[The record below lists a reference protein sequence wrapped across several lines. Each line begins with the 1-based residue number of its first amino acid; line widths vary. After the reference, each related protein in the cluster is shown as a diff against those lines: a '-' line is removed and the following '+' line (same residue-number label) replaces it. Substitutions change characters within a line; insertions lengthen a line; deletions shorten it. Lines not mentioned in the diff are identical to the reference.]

1 MYMYMYILF
10 VRVVEIY
17 VPDFWL
23 HRLSPRPKSRALA
36 LHQHDIDSAHF
47 ILVHRLDVSVTVSG

>member
-1 MYMYMYILF
+1 MYMYILF
-10 VRVVEIY
+10 VRVVEIS

-23 HRLSPRPKSRALA
+23 HGLSPRPESRALE